1 MVIGPNDES
10 GIQVISVMWMMI
22 RKCISVHPIALK
34 IGNSYKTYKVELYNL
49 KTWWISKTYFLTILE
64 DGPVNDYLS
73 LLMFYRGYLI
83 PKNLKQARFRDLRK
97 MKRNPL
103 FLLFW
108 ITELKGICLEFQIAF
123 LLHAHSDELLV
134 VVLHRERFRGPARRS
149 RKEYSHLFISNSI
162 RRQEMRWYMATCLF
176 ISDLWFN
183 LLMSPMKSQRLK
195 VFDYLPF
202 VNRCIYL

>member
-1 MVIGPNDES
+1 
-10 GIQVISVMWMMI
+10 MI
-22 RKCISVHPIALK
+22 
-34 IGNSYKTYKVELYNL
+34 
-49 KTWWISKTYFLTILE
+49 TWVYSCFIE
-64 DGPVNDYLS
+64 E
-73 LLMFYRGYLI
+73 YLI

-108 ITELKGICLEFQIAF
+108 ITELKGICQDFQIAF

-162 RRQEMRWYMATCLF
+162 RRQEMRWYTATCLF

-202 VNRCIYL
+202 LNRCIYL